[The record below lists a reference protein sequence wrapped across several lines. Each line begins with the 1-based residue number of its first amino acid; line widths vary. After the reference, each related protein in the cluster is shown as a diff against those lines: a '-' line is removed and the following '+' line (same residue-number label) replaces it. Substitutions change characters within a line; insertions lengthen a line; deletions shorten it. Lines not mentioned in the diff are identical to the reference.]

1 MTKKYMHLKSEQ
13 GLNLYMDGFSN
24 GKNYRMYRLT
34 NILLWRAETAVEEN
48 DLELARSLVNSVR
61 ERARNSTPVM
71 GLCLSDS
78 DLGTFPVVDWTRP
91 AANYKIEPY
100 PAGHPAFES
109 QTEARKAVRMEIR
122 LEFATE
128 GHRFFDL
135 RRWEIDDEVLN
146 DYISRDQKFRTT
158 LRNAVY
164 DPVEDDYWPLPQSQ
178 VEMQKGVLKQ
188 DPAYVK

>member
-1 MTKKYMHLKSEQ
+1 M
-13 GLNLYMDGFSN
+13 NGFSN

-71 GLCLSDS
+71 GLCLGDS
-78 DLGTFPVVDWTRP
+78 DLGSNPEVDWTRP

-100 PAGHPAFES
+100 PAGHPVFES

>member
-1 MTKKYMHLKSEQ
+1 
-13 GLNLYMDGFSN
+13 
-24 GKNYRMYRLT
+24 
-34 NILLWRAETAVEEN
+34 
-48 DLELARSLVNSVR
+48 
-61 ERARNSTPVM
+61 
-71 GLCLSDS
+71 
-78 DLGTFPVVDWTRP
+78 
-91 AANYKIEPY
+91 
-100 PAGHPAFES
+100 
-109 QTEARKAVRMEIR
+109 MEIR